1 MECVGLPN
9 REVDSGSMV
18 PLNCTTQGGPVH
30 IVAAFTLAQQG
41 PGTQT
46 TFPFS
51 SPCLSWL
58 DFFWSWLHPHS
69 WREASF
75 TQLGRCPQ
83 QPQAYLS
90 LWGMGHPN
98 WIGPGLGQGLTPVA
112 GGLGYCIWQHFQ
124 KHGTGKKQFSVFTGW
139 WKGHWTDKKQNT
151 HTNTTTSKQNK
162 CFSWWFSD
170 L

>member
-30 IVAAFTLAQQG
+30 IVAAFTLAQQD
-41 PGTQT
+41 PGTQR

-51 SPCLSWL
+51 SPCLSL
-58 DFFWSWLHPHS
+58 LGFFWSWLHPHS

-98 WIGPGLGQGLTPVA
+98 WIGPGLGHPRA
-112 GGLGYCIWQHFQ
+112 YP
-124 KHGTGKKQFSVFTGW
+124 SGW
-139 WKGHWTDKKQNT
+139 WVGILYMATLPETRKWEKAVLCFYWMMKGT
-151 HTNTTTSKQNK
+151 
-162 CFSWWFSD
+162 
-170 L
+170 LGR